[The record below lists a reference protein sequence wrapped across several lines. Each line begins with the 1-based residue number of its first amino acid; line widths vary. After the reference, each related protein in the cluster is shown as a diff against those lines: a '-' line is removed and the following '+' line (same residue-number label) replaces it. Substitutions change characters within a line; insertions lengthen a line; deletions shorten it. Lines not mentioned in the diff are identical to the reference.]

1 MIKTMLKQ
9 LFLLNWLLAVFF
21 SASAM
26 AAVQEPPLPETF
38 ATHKVVLQISDPDP
52 FKQTLVLN
60 VANNLIKHYGLED
73 IDLEIVAFGP
83 GLRLMLDKN
92 VNAPR
97 IQSLMNSG
105 VRFSGC
111 SNTLSNFTKN
121 LGYKPALLDG
131 VTVVPAGAA
140 RILQLNA
147 AGYQILKP

>member
-1 MIKTMLKQ
+1 MIKKFLNL
-9 LFLLNWLLAVFF
+9 LFFCWLTALLASTSV
-21 SASAM
+21 M
-26 AAVQEPPLPETF
+26 AAEKEPPLPDTF

-83 GLRLMLDKN
+83 GLRLMIENN
-92 VNAPR
+92 VNTDR
-97 IQSLMNSG
+97 INSLMASG
-105 VRFSGC
+105 VRFSAC
-111 SNTLSNFTKN
+111 SNTLDNFTKN
-121 LGYKPALLDG
+121 LGRKPQLIEG
-131 VTVVPAGAA
+131 VSLVPAGAA